1 MDKKKIAEAL
11 EELKS
16 CFSEVSHLARD
27 NCPDADEDAME
38 EFESDMNDAE
48 KDFDKAFETVRAAL
62 ADM

>member
-1 MDKKKIAEAL
+1 MDKKKVAEAL

-16 CFSEVSHLARD
+16 CFKEVSHLAWD

-48 KDFDKAFETVRAAL
+48 KDFDEAFNT
-62 ADM
+62 